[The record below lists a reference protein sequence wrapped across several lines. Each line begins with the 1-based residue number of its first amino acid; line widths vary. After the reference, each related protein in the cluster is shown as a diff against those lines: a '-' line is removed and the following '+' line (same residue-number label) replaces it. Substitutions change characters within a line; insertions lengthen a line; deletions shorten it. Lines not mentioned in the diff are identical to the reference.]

1 LFSGSFVTLRVGESW
16 IEFAEIT
23 REVNPLQHTRTT
35 PFLQALVAAV
45 LFGASAPLSKILLGS
60 LDPIP
65 LAAFLY
71 LGSGAGALILLGVQ
85 SFKNKGQ
92 LQEARLSRVDAPWLA
107 GAMLAG
113 GVAAPIVLLIGL
125 QSTPAST
132 ASLLLNFECVGTTL
146 VAALV
151 FREAID
157 RRIGLA
163 ILVITAAG
171 ILLSWDGSGAW
182 GVAPGALGIVAACF
196 LWGLDNNF
204 TRHISAKNPLII
216 VAVKGFGAG
225 TFSLLLALLLG
236 KPLPA
241 LGSALWAMALGAVS
255 YGLSIQLFIL
265 AMRDLGAART
275 SALFGS
281 APFVG
286 ALLSLALF
294 WELPQTLFWVAI
306 PLMIG
311 GVWLMLTERHAHPHV
326 HTPEEHAHRHFHPD
340 EHHQHENPGD
350 VSLVDG
356 WHAHPHRHA
365 VIKHA
370 HPHAPDLHHRHEH
383 PAAAPTGD

>member
-1 LFSGSFVTLRVGESW
+1 
-16 IEFAEIT
+16 
-23 REVNPLQHTRTT
+23 
-35 PFLQALVAAV
+35 
-45 LFGASAPLSKILLGS
+45 
-60 LDPIP
+60 
-65 LAAFLY
+65 
-71 LGSGAGALILLGVQ
+71 
-85 SFKNKGQ
+85 
-92 LQEARLSRVDAPWLA
+92 
-107 GAMLAG
+107 MLAG

-286 ALLSLALF
+286 ALLSVVLF
-294 WELPQTLFWVAI
+294 WEMPQALFWVAI

-365 VIKHA
+365 AIEHA